1 MKIIRGLRAALL
13 CALAASAA
21 ASAAEPAA
29 GLSLS
34 SPALVA
40 AAPFPERFVL
50 NMAGCS
56 GGNSSPPLAWTGAP
70 AGTQSFALTLFDP
83 DERGTPSGWWH
94 WVVYDIPAAVQSL
107 PENAGVED
115 SKQLPPGAQQGRT
128 DLGNAAY
135 HGPCPAAGD
144 PPHRYTFTLYALDV
158 ATLDVPPAA
167 SGAMVTLVAGEH
179 VLAQTTLVLRHGR

>member
-1 MKIIRGLRAALL
+1 MTIIRGLRASLL
-13 CALAASAA
+13 GALAAGTA

-29 GLSLS
+29 DLILN

-56 GGNSSPPLAWTGAP
+56 GGNHSPPLAWSGAP
-70 AGTQSFALTLFDP
+70 AGTRSFALTLFDP
-83 DERGTPSGWWH
+83 DEHGTPSGWWH
-94 WVVYDIPAAVQSL
+94 WVVYDIPADAQLL
-107 PENAGVED
+107 PEGAGAEN
-115 SKQLPPGAQQGRT
+115 SRQLPSGAQQGRT

-135 HGPCPAAGD
+135 HGPCPASGD

-158 ATLDVPPAA
+158 ASLDVPPAA

-179 VLAQTTLVLRHGR
+179 VLAKTTLVLRHGR